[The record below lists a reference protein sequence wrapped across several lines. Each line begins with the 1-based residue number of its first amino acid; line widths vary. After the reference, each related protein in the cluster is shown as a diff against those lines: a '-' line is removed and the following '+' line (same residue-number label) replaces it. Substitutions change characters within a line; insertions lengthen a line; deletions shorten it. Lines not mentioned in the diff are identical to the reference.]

1 LNLYAVGKITG
12 CFGIKGFI
20 KVHPNTHSL
29 DRLKLL
35 HEVFIGVSTDSAV
48 IAFVEEVIINSQ
60 RVLIKL
66 KGVDNRTSAESY
78 NEQFLFV
85 DEKELKQPASG
96 SFFIHEIIG
105 CEVWLKEGGFA
116 GKIVDVYKMPAQDV
130 WVLEKNG
137 KQFLIPAVKE
147 FVKVVDMKKRKIT
160 IDVIEGLIEE
170 K

>member
-12 CFGIKGFI
+12 CFGVKGFVKI
-20 KVHPNTHSL
+20 RPSTHSL
-29 DRLKLL
+29 ERLKLL
-35 HEVFIGVSTDSAV
+35 REVFVGVSTDSAIPAV
-48 IAFVEEVIINSQ
+48 VEEVIVNRQ
-60 RVLIKL
+60 QVLIKL
-66 KGVDNRTSAESY
+66 KDIDNKTSAE
-78 NEQFLFV
+78 NFIGQFMFI
-85 DEKELKQPASG
+85 DEKELKQPTVG

-105 CEVWLKEGGFA
+105 CEVWLKEGGLA

-147 FVKVVDMKKRKIT
+147 FVKVVDMKKRKII

-170 K
+170 